1 MQTVATLF
9 LDETSEFSQKAEFVF
24 VPNFENIFRFKQMP
38 EGDNLMKTIS
48 KVLMCGVMLT
58 ASSAV
63 TTNVYAQDACADV
76 EAKQALYAKYTAN
89 YDKKTIEERKT
100 AVEAGKEYIAK
111 YGACKDDAEQ
121 VKYFKDNLPG
131 IEAGIK
137 KNEDD
142 AVKAGGIAKKQELFT
157 RFDTAVKGNKT
168 DDVFSSGKEILTLEP
183 DTSIGLDV
191 TLVLAS
197 VGFDQAS
204 LKTPNNTYN
213 NDAVNYAKSAI
224 QKLEAGKTSENFGAN
239 QYQYKNK
246 DFPDGKNN
254 ALGWMN
260 YTVGYIMYNR
270 QDKKKEALPFLYK
283 STQLNSATKN
293 FPESYRQIGA
303 WYLDEAI
310 RIDAE
315 RTKMIE
321 TAGNKDTPETLALLA
336 TQKGYA
342 ERAIDAYARAYKI
355 SGANPQTAKEY
366 KDALYTKLKELYV
379 FRYDGKT
386 DGIDAFV
393 ASVMNKPMPDPLSSV
408 TPVTVTPAATTTT
421 TSSTT
426 EAVPASNTTA
436 PAAATTPKSDT
447 TTTVT
452 APANKASSTATAVK
466 STTNGTTATTT
477 KATTPA
483 GKTKG
488 KKPVTKKKGTR

>member
-1 MQTVATLF
+1 

-24 VPNFENIFRFKQMP
+24 VPIVENILRFNQML
-38 EGDNLMKTIS
+38 EGDILMKTIS
-48 KVLMCGVMLT
+48 KVLMCGVMFT

-63 TTNVYAQDACADV
+63 TNVFAQDACADV

-89 YDKKTIEERKT
+89 YDKAIDLRKT

-121 VKYFKDNLPG
+121 VNYFKKAIPDL
-131 IEAGIK
+131 EASIK
-137 KNEDD
+137 KAEQD
-142 AVKAGGIAKKQELFT
+142 AAKAGEAKATQALFT

-168 DDVFSSGKEILTLEP
+168 DEVFASGKEILAKES
-183 DTSIGLDV
+183 DTPIGLDV

-213 NDAVNYAKSAI
+213 NDAVNYAKTAI
-224 QKLEAGKTSENFGAN
+224 QKLEAGKTSENFGAI
-239 QYQYKNK
+239 QYVYKNK

-270 QDKKKEALPFLYK
+270 QNQKKEALPFLYK

-310 RIDAE
+310 RIDTD
-315 RTKMIE
+315 RTKKITE
-321 TAGNKDTPETLALLA
+321 AGNKDTEETLALLA

-355 SGANPQTAKEY
+355 AGANPQTAKEY
-366 KDALYTKLKELYV
+366 KDALFTKLKELYV

-426 EAVPASNTTA
+426 DSTTTPSTTV

-452 APANKASSTATAVK
+452 APANKASSTTTDVK

-477 KATTPA
+477 KATTPVV
-483 GKTKG
+483 KTKG
-488 KKPVTKKKGTR
+488 KKPVTKKKGPR

>member
-1 MQTVATLF
+1 
-9 LDETSEFSQKAEFVF
+9 
-24 VPNFENIFRFKQMP
+24 
-38 EGDNLMKTIS
+38 MKTIS
-48 KVLMCGVMLT
+48 KVLMCGVILT

-76 EAKQALYAKYTAN
+76 DAKQALYKKYTDN
-89 YDKKTIEERKT
+89 FDKAIELRKT
-100 AVEAGKEYIAK
+100 AVEAGKEYMSK

-121 VKYFKDNLPG
+121 VTYFKTAVPAL
-131 IEAGIK
+131 EAGIK
-137 KNEDD
+137 KAADD
-142 AVKAGGIAKKQELFT
+142 AANAAKGAATQALYT
-157 RFDTAVKGNKT
+157 RFDTAVKGTKV
-168 DDVFSSGKEILTLEP
+168 DEIFASGKEVLAKES
-183 DTSIGLDV
+183 DTPTALDV
-191 TLVLAS
+191 TLVMAS

-213 NDAVNYAKSAI
+213 NDAVNYAKTAI
-224 QKLEAGKTSENFGAN
+224 QKIESGKVSPNFGAY
-239 QYQYKNK
+239 QYEYKNK
-246 DFPDGKNN
+246 EFADGKNN

-270 QDKKKEALPFLYK
+270 QNQKKEALPYLYK

-310 RIDAE
+310 RIDTE
-315 RTKMIE
+315 RTDKIKA
-321 TAGNKDTPETLALLA
+321 AGNKDTEETLALLG

-355 SGANPQTAKEY
+355 AGASPQTAKEY

-393 ASVMNKPMPDPLSSV
+393 AGVMSKPMPDPLSSV

-421 TSSTT
+421 TTSTT
-426 EAVPASNTTA
+426 ETTPASDTTA
-436 PAAATTPKSDT
+436 PAATAPVNKAASTTATS
-447 TTTVT
+447 TTTV
-452 APANKASSTATAVK
+452 KSTA
-466 STTNGTTATTT
+466 NGAATTATT
-477 KATTPA
+477 KVTTVD
-483 GKTKG
+483 KTKV